1 MGEQNVEEHIGEE
14 QLRTFMK
21 HLLDDVRALEQM
33 LGAGMIESGVRRIGA
48 EQEMFLI
55 DDAGGPANMALK
67 VLERLD
73 HPSFTTELARFN
85 LEANL
90 EPFEL
95 KGRCLSEVESEIDRL
110 VLMAREAAQAEGGD
124 VVLVGILPTLRL
136 QDLGLESMTP
146 KPRYLALNKAMLG
159 LRGGSFQTL
168 IKGLDELQV
177 THDNILLEACNTSFQ
192 LHFQVGPEEFA
203 SLYNLAQAVTAP
215 VLACSVNSPV
225 LLGHRLWSETRIALF
240 QQSIDVRSQTLAK
253 RGRRTRVSFGE
264 RWVDDSVIEIFREDI
279 SRLRAVLATGVHEN
293 SLDMVARGLAPEL
306 TALRLYN
313 GTVYRWNRPCYGVH
327 EGQAHLRIENRV
339 VPSGPTPRDEVAN
352 AAFYFGLMS
361 QALAEYGPI
370 HEVLSFDDAK
380 GNFIS
385 AARHGLAAQM
395 RWTKGRQM
403 RASDLILHELLPL
416 ARQGLRHKGVDAS
429 DVDLYLGIIRERVE
443 RGQTGSNWMLRSW
456 SEMESQGTRREERG
470 RSLVKHLRQNQWSQL
485 PIHEWPLAARDES
498 ATSWHSY
505 VYVSQVMSTD
515 LFTVRPGD
523 VVDLAASVMDWER
536 VRHVPVEDDSGALVG
551 LVSHRD
557 LLKLIGRPQSEAVAV
572 EDIMKRDV
580 LTVAPDTPTVEA
592 IQLMSDSRVGCLPV
606 VDAERGLVGLVTE
619 SDFLDVARRV
629 IQEQLE
635 LATSGKEEPAATSD
649 AAADAPAPTLASTP
663 TE

>member
-1 MGEQNVEEHIGEE
+1 MGEQNVDEHIGEE

-33 LGAGMIESGVRRIGA
+33 LQSGMIETGVRRIGA

-55 DDAGGPANMALK
+55 DHAGGPANIALE

-73 HPSFTTELARFN
+73 HPAFTTELARFN

-90 EPFEL
+90 QPFALE
-95 KGRCLSEVESEIDRL
+95 GGCLSDLEAEIVQL
-110 VLMAREAAQAEGGD
+110 VQLARDAAVAEGGD

-136 QDLGLESMTP
+136 SDLGLESMTP

-203 SLYNLAQAVTAP
+203 RLYNLAQAVTAP

-225 LLGHRLWSETRIALF
+225 LLGHRLWAETRIALF
-240 QQSIDVRSQTLAK
+240 QQSVDVRSQTQAK

-293 SLDMVARGLAPEL
+293 SLDMVARGLAPDL

-339 VPSGPTPRDEVAN
+339 LPSGPTPRDEVAN
-352 AAFYFGLMS
+352 AAFYFGLMT
-361 QALAEYGPI
+361 QALEEYGPI
-370 HEVLSFDDAK
+370 HEALSFDDAK

-385 AARHGLAAQM
+385 AARHGLNAQM
-395 RWTKGRQM
+395 TWTRGRQM

-416 ARQGLRHKGVDAS
+416 ARQGLRHKGVAAA

-443 RGQTGSNWMLRSW
+443 RGQTGSDWMVRSW
-456 SEMESQGTRREERG
+456 AAMDQKGTRREERG
-470 RSLVKHLRQNQWSQL
+470 RSLVKHLRQNQWAGRPVHQ
-485 PIHEWPLAARDES
+485 WPLAVRDETE
-498 ATSWHSY
+498 TSWHSY

-557 LLKLIGRPQSEAVAV
+557 LLKLIGRSQSEPVAV
-572 EDIMKRDV
+572 QDIMKRDV
-580 LTVAPDTPTVEA
+580 LTVAPDTRTVEA
-592 IQLMSDSRVGCLPV
+592 IRAMRDARVGCLPV

-629 IQEQLE
+629 IEEQLA
-635 LATSGKEEPAATSD
+635 LAALPGEGGAGAATPTAPAALNTDS
-649 AAADAPAPTLASTP
+649 
-663 TE
+663 